1 MKIQTLS
8 LPSCLMVSGMFTA
21 PQMAHAQDEPKHSIR
36 LTYGIG
42 TAAEFEDASD
52 EIFEAVL
59 SNGTR
64 VSNTTYS
71 GSLGLQYDYTVSPKF
86 SVGLGLLYETIKKD
100 VTVTTTTDVTYNEG
114 YSGKYTTILASATYT
129 YMSKPKFGLFAR
141 AAIGPSFL
149 KEKVSTT
156 QTAENTATKFAYQ
169 FSPIGIRAGQKL
181 YFHAEAGY
189 GYLGIIGIGV
199 GYRFQ

>member
-8 LPSCLMVSGMFTA
+8 LPLCLMLSGMLTA

-36 LTYGIG
+36 LTYGTG
-42 TAAEFEDASD
+42 TAAEFEDATD
-52 EIFEAVL
+52 EVFEAVL

-71 GSLGLQYDYTVSPKF
+71 GSLGIQYDYTVSPKF
-86 SVGLGLLYETIKKD
+86 SVGLGLVYETIKKD
-100 VTVTTTTDVTYNEG
+100 VTVTTTTDVTYDEG
-114 YSGKYTTILASATYT
+114 YSGKYTTILASATYS
-129 YMSKPKFGLFAR
+129 YMSKPKFGMFAR
-141 AAIGPSFL
+141 VAIGPSFL

-156 QTAENTATKFAYQ
+156 QTAENSATKFAYQ
-169 FSPIGIRAGQKL
+169 ISPIGIRAGQKL

-189 GYLGIIGIGV
+189 GYLGILAIGV

>member
-1 MKIQTLS
+1 ML
-8 LPSCLMVSGMFTA
+8 SGMLTA
-21 PQMAHAQDEPKHSIR
+21 PQIAHAQDEPKHSIR

-42 TAAEFEDASD
+42 TAAEFQDATD
-52 EIFEAVL
+52 EIFDAVL

-64 VSNTTYS
+64 ASNTTYS
-71 GSLGLQYDYTVSPKF
+71 GSLGLQYDYTLSAKF
-86 SVGLGLLYETIKKD
+86 SVGLGLVYETIKKD

-114 YSGKYTTILASATYT
+114 YSAKYTTILASATYS
-129 YMSKPKFGLFAR
+129 YMSKPKFGMFAR
-141 AAIGPSFL
+141 LAIGPSFL

-169 FSPIGIRAGQKL
+169 ISPIGIRAGQKL

-189 GYLGIIGIGV
+189 GYIGILAIGV